1 MNSFAS
7 RSCDRFSFVCALP
20 YYYALYRT
28 AVIPKSGAVLQPEGK
43 KKKSFLQHKKEKRRI
58 LSDAFFHLRISS

>member
-7 RSCDRFSFVCALP
+7 GSCDRFSFVCARP

-28 AVIPKSGAVLQPEGK
+28 TVIPKSGAVLLLEGK
-43 KKKSFLQHKKEKRRI
+43 KKIKPF
-58 LSDAFFHLRISS
+58 AV